1 MLHFEEITNQNLQEV
16 CLLQVR
22 EEQRPFVA
30 DNMLSLA
37 EAFATRNEG
46 HAALPFAIYDD
57 DTLIGFVMLGYG
69 TVGDEEEPEIAAG
82 NYCLWRLMLGAAHQG
97 KGYARPILD
106 WVVSYVKGFPCG
118 PARPN
123 TSGSPMSRRTP
134 TAVRSTAAMASG
146 RPGSSAAKRLWRR
159 WRCDPGCGQPVS

>member
-46 HAALPFAIYDD
+46 HTALPFAIYDD

-69 TVGDEEEPEIAAG
+69 TLGDEEEPEIAEG
-82 NYCLWRLMLGAAHQG
+82 NYCLWRLMLDAAHQG
-97 KGYARPILD
+97 KGYAKPILD
-106 WVVSYVKGFPCG
+106 WVTAYVRSFPCG
-118 PARPN
+118 PARYLWLSYEPEN
-123 TSGSPMSRRTP
+123 THGREVYRRYGFRETGEFCGEEIV
-134 TAVRSTAAMASG
+134 AVLELGNPQEDG
-146 RPGSSAAKRLWRR
+146 RGAE
-159 WRCDPGCGQPVS
+159 

>member
-97 KGYARPILD
+97 KG
-106 WVVSYVKGFPCG
+106 FPCG
-118 PARPN
+118 PARYLWLSYEPEN
-123 TSGSPMSRRTP
+123 THGREVYRRYGFRETGEFCGEEI
-134 TAVRSTAAMASG
+134 VAALA
-146 RPGSSAAKRLWRR
+146 L
-159 WRCDPGCGQPVS
+159 